1 MYTEFKN
8 DQGEINSTLFI
19 HYNGV
24 GLDQFG
30 IKSKS
35 NEKTTVR
42 QWDEYVLTWN
52 DEFRM
57 DQPDKEDKEN

>member
-1 MYTEFKN
+1 MYTEIKN
-8 DQGEINSTLFI
+8 DKGEINSTLFI

-24 GLDQFG
+24 GLDQFNL
-30 IKSKS
+30 KYKPD
-35 NEKTTVR
+35 EKTTKR

-57 DQPDKEDKEN
+57 D